1 MSKKTQLFTKVSFL
15 QSFAIAFGSED
26 KGLSQKW
33 LKKSNENIIVPMLG
47 QSDSLNVSVT
57 SSIIIYEALKQRK
70 IF

>member
-1 MSKKTQLFTKVSFL
+1 MK
-15 QSFAIAFGSED
+15 SFAIAFGSED

-33 LKKSNENIIVPMLG
+33 FEKSYENIKIPMLG
-47 QSDSLNVSVT
+47 LGDSLNVSVT